1 MNHQLIPCNILELKN
16 VFSVLTN
23 TDSRAIIG
31 KSGAETLFEKGDML
45 FWPHGNTNPIRVRG
59 AFVTTKEIQS
69 TVDYLK
75 NHNSSYNQS
84 MDDQNS
90 FQYSSS
96 GNSLKENEILDEFF
110 FEAGRLVIQREK
122 ASIGMLQRFFKI
134 GFNRSARI
142 MEQLCE
148 AGVVGREEGTKPREI
163 LMSLKEFEKKYH
175 NFKIRER
182 F

>member
-1 MNHQLIPCNILELKN
+1 
-16 VFSVLTN
+16 
-23 TDSRAIIG
+23 
-31 KSGAETLFEKGDML
+31 
-45 FWPHGNTNPIRVRG
+45 
-59 AFVTTKEIQS
+59 
-69 TVDYLK
+69 
-75 NHNSSYNQS
+75 

-122 ASIGMLQRFFKI
+122 ASIGMLQSFFKI